1 MPLAPKPAAA
11 GRKAVCLA
19 DQVPMLNPVVT
30 VTTCTAPPDATFAP
44 QGASWMPFGDNAL
57 SMSLPHLVQPPQPQP
72 PLPTL
77 LGNQPSP
84 LQGSSDYNSCQYN
97 GHCGGDRRNA
107 VYCGLTPIKEEATP
121 ETSKAKGRCQRDL
134 AMQPSKS
141 MPAAKAAQAAII
153 EDPAG
158 HADIQVKNTFINIV
172 LPGAWPCPGA
182 SRRTQSCPARGAC
195 DDE

>member
-57 SMSLPHLVQPPQPQP
+57 LMSLPHLVQPPQPQP